1 MGAGGLS
8 LQDNFHREH
17 DVGLKSIWRLGANL
31 SSPYKSYAKDHI
43 ILDRLGFIFLQQQ
56 QQRHQ
61 LPIVHNRYG
70 FQAATAR

>member
-43 ILDRLGFIFLQQQ
+43 ILDRSRFILQQ

-61 LPIVHNRYG
+61 LPIVHNRSG